1 MFLLSFDSLEA
12 FNELEIE
19 LWVICYS
26 LKCDIDVLSY
36 NLREGSGE
44 NGGRSKWSQFFGKSI
59 DPEKSLF
66 QCNGKKMTL
75 LYENNVHWQL
85 IVPDKLLCE
94 KEAEGSGMATSSV
107 IVDTPLSD
115 GSGLVASGSSGS
127 MLSPEASHSKSS
139 VLNSV
144 KSSRKSNLASN
155 AKAKASK
162 SNPEKEALKEASTI
176 ERPVGEGKIKRKSE
190 IFNSEEEMSTKA
202 RKLTNIK
209 SSNKVEAD
217 PFVVKEM
224 MKDKKSKEVSVESD
238 VYHIFRVKEPSLEDI
253 LKVPENSEEVKT
265 ASLDALDVEIRESKK
280 KHEKEMAKVEKVIQE
295 EKENQRNR
303 RKRFR
308 INALRRNKLEDELD
322 EINLAF
328 MFEKHRNKLEGIEKL
343 EVSSARYEAFCKG
356 GLKKDELKMKLFLA
370 PFSENHIDF
379 ILNEMEASWMK
390 TGKEQMEKN
399 DLVWKVLLPEFLT
412 LVIIKQTY

>member
-1 MFLLSFDSLEA
+1 M
-12 FNELEIE
+12 
-19 LWVICYS
+19 
-26 LKCDIDVLSY
+26 
-36 NLREGSGE
+36 
-44 NGGRSKWSQFFGKSI
+44 
-59 DPEKSLF
+59 
-66 QCNGKKMTL
+66 
-75 LYENNVHWQL
+75 
-85 IVPDKLLCE
+85 
-94 KEAEGSGMATSSV
+94 
-107 IVDTPLSD
+107 
-115 GSGLVASGSSGS
+115 
-127 MLSPEASHSKSS
+127 
-139 VLNSV
+139 
-144 KSSRKSNLASN
+144 
-155 AKAKASK
+155 
-162 SNPEKEALKEASTI
+162 
-176 ERPVGEGKIKRKSE
+176 
-190 IFNSEEEMSTKA
+190 
-202 RKLTNIK
+202 
-209 SSNKVEAD
+209 
-217 PFVVKEM
+217 
-224 MKDKKSKEVSVESD
+224 
-238 VYHIFRVKEPSLEDI
+238 
-253 LKVPENSEEVKT
+253 KVPEHSEEVKT

-343 EVSSARYEAFCKG
+343 EVFSAARYEAFCKG